1 MLKNLFDRIKNCAN
15 KSFFK
20 DAIFK
25 GSPLLIILFTFVV
38 VFLAGNVLYSPKES
52 IKRGYKVELSADG
65 KPIIRKKK
73 VVDIEQFM
81 KLADVSKGEK
91 TFKKCATCHNIV
103 RGGENKV
110 GPNLWGVVG
119 RKMGTHP
126 GFAYSD
132 AMLAMK
138 QRWGRKEL
146 NLFLLKPKKYI
157 KGTKMGFSGLRK
169 PKDRANIIA
178 YLESKR

>member
-1 MLKNLFDRIKNCAN
+1 MLKKLFNKIKNILA
-15 KSFFK
+15 KQFVR
-20 DAIFK
+20 DALIK
-25 GSPLLIILFTFVV
+25 GSPVLIIIVTFAV
-38 VFLAGNVLYSPKES
+38 VFFGGNILYTPKEV
-52 IKRGYKVELSADG
+52 IKRGYKVELTADG
-65 KPIIRKKK
+65 KPIIKKKK

-91 TFKKCATCHNIV
+91 IFKKCATCHNIV

-119 RKMGTHP
+119 RKMGVYP
-126 GFAYSD
+126 DFAYSD
-132 AMLAMK
+132 ALLAMK
-138 QRWGRKEL
+138 KRWGRKEL

-169 PKDRANIIA
+169 PKDRANVIA